1 MKKLLS
7 LLAILG
13 LAGFVIAP
21 IYAQEEEAV
30 ALDEE
35 PIVAE
40 AEEVADEE
48 VVSEDVAIED
58 VEAEDVA
65 AEDDSLEQLMAEN
78 PEVVEELN
86 AGLDE
91 FLGALEEENEGITDE
106 FNAQFATDEERA
118 AAAAGLLA
126 IFASLGFTILII
138 AFVWWL
144 IKTIALWKAF
154 TKAGEAGWKA
164 IIPIYHTYIEYKI
177 AGMKDWFWYS
187 LLIAVVLWV
196 IAAFVPDQQEL
207 FSGIAY
213 LIVWIIY
220 IIVTFKFARKF
231 GWGTFTSVLFVLF
244 YPICILILGFGDSKY
259 QGKEDKT
266 VVEA

>member
-30 ALDEE
+30 ALDDEA
-35 PIVAE
+35 IVAE
-40 AEEVADEE
+40 AEDVAAEE
-48 VVSEDVAIED
+48 VVAED

-65 AEDDSLEQLMAEN
+65 AEDDSLQQIMAEN
-78 PEVVEELN
+78 PEIVTDLN

-106 FNAQFATDEERA
+106 FNAQFTTDEERA

-126 IFASLGFTILII
+126 VFAGFGLIAWII

-154 TKAGEAGWKA
+154 TKAGEAWWKA

-177 AGMKDWFWYS
+177 AGMKNWFWYG
-187 LLIAVVLWV
+187 LLIAFVLWL
-196 IAAFVPDQQEL
+196 IAGFVPEQQQL
-207 FSGIAY
+207 FTNIACAV
-213 LIVWIIY
+213 VWIIY
-220 IIVTFKFARKF
+220 IVVTFKFARKF
-231 GWGTFTSVLFVLF
+231 GWGVFTSILFVLF
-244 YPICILILGFGDSKY
+244 YPICILILGFGSSKY
-259 QGKEDKT
+259 EGKAEQT

>member
-40 AEEVADEE
+40 AEEIA
-48 VVSEDVAIED
+48 AED
-58 VEAEDVA
+58 VEAEDIEAEDVA
-65 AEDDSLEQLMAEN
+65 VEDDSLEQLMAEN
-78 PEVVEELN
+78 PEMVNDLN

-91 FLGALEEENEGITDE
+91 VLWALEEENPGITDE
-106 FNAQFATDEERA
+106 FNAQFTTDEERA
-118 AAAAGLLA
+118 AAALGLAAILAG
-126 IFASLGFTILII
+126 FGLIGWLI

-154 TKAGEAGWKA
+154 TKAGESGWKA

-177 AGMKDWFWYS
+177 AGMKNWFWYG
-187 LLIAVVLWV
+187 LLIAVIFWV
-196 IAAFVPDQQEL
+196 IAAFIPDQQQL
-207 FSGIAY
+207 LTDIACA
-213 LIVWIIY
+213 IVWIIY
-220 IIVTFKFARKF
+220 IVVTFKFARKF
-231 GWGTFTSVLFVLF
+231 GWGVFASILYVLFTA
-244 YPICILILGFGDSKY
+244 ICILILGFGNYKY
-259 QGKEDKT
+259 QGKEEST

>member
-30 ALDEE
+30 LEEE
-35 PIVAE
+35 PIIAE
-40 AEEVADEE
+40 TEEMPTEDIESEEVFG
-48 VVSEDVAIED
+48 
-58 VEAEDVA
+58 
-65 AEDDSLEQLMAEN
+65 EDDSLQQFMAEN
-78 PEVVEELN
+78 PEAVADLN

-106 FNAQFATDEERA
+106 FNAQFTTDEERA
-118 AAAAGLLA
+118 AAAIGLLA
-126 IFASLGFTILII
+126 IFAGFGLISWLI

-177 AGMKDWFWYS
+177 AGMKNWFWYG
-187 LLIAVVLWV
+187 LLIAFIFWI
-196 IAAFVPDQQEL
+196 IAAFIPDQQEL
-207 FSGIAY
+207 LTSIACA
-213 LIVWIIY
+213 IVWIIY

-231 GWGTFTSVLFVLF
+231 GWGVFTSILFVLF

-259 QGKEDKT
+259 QGKSEKT